1 MKNSKFIIAALVL
14 AAVASLAV
22 AQKVSI
28 DFRFNT
34 EAADAKNHFNWSA
47 DGKTVKDGFDAA
59 TGASKAQSTTA
70 FNVVRYDNETTKK
83 NAIPAGLRALVLYPV
98 ASWDTAVADA
108 FTVTENKK
116 QLVIRFVH
124 RGTAYQITTD
134 SKGKIDTGDSFQIAT
149 GIADNIGGK
158 FMIKDEFLK
167 AGGDK
172 ANMADLDWSK
182 IRLIDDEAAED
193 ATVDYDG
200 ELSASLKK
208 GILTI
213 KGNLKAD

>member
-83 NAIPAGLRALVLYPV
+83 NAIPAGLRALILYPV

-208 GILTI
+208 GILTV